1 MTEITT
7 TAGALVAGLVTS
19 THCAAMCGPLA
30 CTLLPTANPKA
41 DPLATAT
48 LYHTGRLIAY
58 TLIGAA
64 AGAIGHIPLNL
75 ATDTP
80 VAVLPWLLALGLL
93 LVGFGLEKK
102 LPQPA
107 FLSRWTARLRLRA
120 CKLSAKKGAL
130 AVGIAT
136 PLLPCAPLYLM
147 FGIALVSG
155 SALQGAEFTL
165 AFALGTVPLLWLA
178 QHQFSRL
185 QNRLQPTTLLRL
197 RRGLALTTAALLIMR
212 LAPNLPFLDGDPTT
226 TCPLCL

>member
-1 MTEITT
+1 MIEITT

-30 CTLLPTANPKA
+30 CTLIPNHHSPS
-41 DPLATAT
+41 DPLAAAT

-75 ATDTP
+75 ATETP
-80 VAVLPWLLALGLL
+80 VALLPWVLALALL
-93 LVGFGLEKK
+93 LVGFGLEKNI
-102 LPQPA
+102 PQPA
-107 FLSRWTARLRLRA
+107 FVRRWTARLRLRA
-120 CKLSAKKGAL
+120 CNLSAKKGAL
-130 AVGIAT
+130 AIGLAT

-147 FGIALVSG
+147 FGVALVSG

-165 AFALGTVPLLWLA
+165 AFALGTIPLLWLA
-178 QHQFSRL
+178 QHQFT
-185 QNRLQPTTLLRL
+185 RLQPRLKPATLTRL
-197 RRGLALTTAALLIMR
+197 RRGLALATASLLIAR
-212 LAPNLPFLDGDPTT
+212 LAPNLPFLDGDPST